1 MELRT
6 LKYFLAIAREENMTN
21 AANLLHVSQS
31 ALSRQI
37 SDLEDELNTTLF
49 IRQSRKMILTEDGMR
64 LRKRAEEITSLVLRT
79 ELEFQSNDD
88 DISGD
93 IFIGAGETYIMKLIS
108 KTIRRIHETYP
119 NIKFHLF
126 SGVADDIAERID
138 HGLIDFGLLFEPVN
152 KEKYDYIEIPVKER
166 LGVIMRKDNPLA
178 TQKFIDADALKQMP
192 LIYSSRQKMGQSF
205 FHGWSD
211 LSWNDLN
218 TIGTYNLI
226 YNASFLVEDGIANA
240 LCIDQLVSKENLTF
254 IPLKPTIE
262 LPIVFVWKKF
272 KVSSKASEI
281 FLNEVRK
288 DMLKL
293 YEEKHIH

>member
-1 MELRT
+1 
-6 LKYFLAIAREENMTN
+6 MTN

-37 SDLEDELNTTLF
+37 SDLEDELGTTLF

-64 LRKRAEEITSLVLRT
+64 LRKRAEEITSLVSRT
-79 ELEFQSNDD
+79 ELEFQSDDD

-93 IFIGAGETYIMKLIS
+93 IFIGAGETYVMKMIS
-108 KTIRRIHETYP
+108 RTIKRFHENYP
-119 NIKFHLF
+119 LIKFHLF
-126 SGVADDIAERID
+126 SGIADDISERID

-152 KEKYDYIEIPVKER
+152 KEKYDYIEIPVKEK
-166 LGVIMRKDNPLA
+166 LGVVMRKDNPLA
-178 TQKFIDADALKQMP
+178 KLSYIDSHTLKQMP

-205 FHGWSD
+205 FHGWCD
-211 LSWNDLN
+211 LSWDDLH
-218 TIGTYNLI
+218 TLGTYNLI

-240 LCIDQLVSKENLTF
+240 LCIDKLVTNPNLTF
-254 IPLKPTIE
+254 VPLKPSIE
-262 LPIVFVWKKF
+262 LPMVFVWKKF

-288 DMLKL
+288 DLQKL
-293 YEEKHIH
+293 QDTMS